1 MITDSELAY
10 GIGELV
16 SVVFLAL
23 LLSSSVKIKHYSAQ
37 QRWFNASLLS
47 QVIYL
52 TGDSINI
59 PFLHRISWTSSFWP
73 RLMNSY
79 LSVGMNALSF
89 TAFMFIAAKMELP
102 LVNNKNKVRLVSL
115 PAVALSVFNVLAAL
129 FAPQNIFTTTGAQNL
144 TGFYSVVFISM
155 PALYSGTAFILTFS
169 QAYINRHNRIGHY
182 YLTEQMHRCQGQE
195 DPISADFT
203 YEDTIYKVRMRWLA
217 KKERDAFIFTLEQGE

>member
-16 SVVFLAL
+16 SVAFLAL

-59 PFLHRISWTSSFWP
+59 LFLHRISWTSSFWP

-89 TAFMFIAAKMELP
+89 TAFMFIAAKTELP
-102 LVNNKNKVRLVSL
+102 LVNNKKKVRLVSL

-129 FAPQNIFTTTGAQNL
+129 FAPQIIFTTTGAQNL
-144 TGFYSVVFISM
+144 TGFHSVVFISM

-169 QAYINRHNRIGHY
+169 QAYINRHNRISQPLPY
-182 YLTEQMHRCQGQE
+182 R
-195 DPISADFT
+195 ADAPLPGARGSNF
-203 YEDTIYKVRMRWLA
+203 RRLH
-217 KKERDAFIFTLEQGE
+217 L